1 MKSSEQEL
9 FYLSERGGTR
19 CLQKIR
25 SLEKQADLIESKA
38 RGHERYANQLL
49 SELGKLKVRDLKR

>member
-1 MKSSEQEL
+1 MLSSKNKKGESL
-9 FYLSERGGTR
+9 FTEKDIDSM
-19 CLQKIR
+19 IR

>member
-1 MKSSEQEL
+1 MLSSKNKKKGESL
-9 FYLSERGGTR
+9 FTEKDIDSM
-19 CLQKIR
+19 IR

-49 SELGKLKVRDLKR
+49 SELGKLKVRDLKW